1 MIEGRVFELAG
12 ITWYGMEPPMASRIV
27 KSDREVSQ
35 SRSNYA
41 MKALCRTDFF
51 FSVQRNSRR
60 SYVKQKVDSNAAL
73 N

>member
-1 MIEGRVFELAG
+1 MAS

-51 FSVQRNSRR
+51 CFGAEKFKAKLR
-60 SYVKQKVDSNAAL
+60 KAEG
-73 N
+73 